1 MTSRLLWLAAVF
13 LLVLLTGG
21 HHVAAQTGGGQAETR
36 LHEAESMAAADVEA
50 AIARVRPLLERYG
63 YPAVLVAV
71 GVEGMGIPAPGQTLL
86 IAAAIEAAHG
96 GLNIVAV
103 LALAV
108 LGAALG
114 NSIGYL
120 IGRIGGRPLLQKL
133 PISEAR
139 LDRVDAL
146 FRRHGGWFILVAR
159 FFDGSR
165 QLNGIMAGMLEMP
178 WWRFTFWNVLG
189 ALLFVAVWGLGTYWL
204 DRDIGEVMAVLRRI
218 EPLVIALL
226 VAALVAGL
234 VYLWRRRRHGTGNGG
249 REG

>member
-1 MTSRLLWLAAVF
+1 MTGRLLWIGTIL
-13 LLVLLTGG
+13 LLVTLMG
-21 HHVAAQTGGGQAETR
+21 HPEVAAQTGGGGQGETR
-36 LHEAESMAAADVEA
+36 LHEAEQMAVADAEA
-50 AIARVRPLLERYG
+50 AVARVRPLLERYG
-63 YPAVLVAV
+63 YPAVFAAV

-103 LALAV
+103 VALAV

-120 IGRIGGRPLLQKL
+120 IGRVGGRPLLRRL

-139 LDRVDAL
+139 LERVDGL

-189 ALLFVAVWGLGTYWL
+189 AVLFVAVWGVGTYWL

-218 EPLVIALL
+218 EPLAIALL
-226 VAALVAGL
+226 LAALVAGL
-234 VYLWRRRRHGTGNGG
+234 VYLWRRRHRNTG
-249 REG
+249 

>member
-1 MTSRLLWLAAVF
+1 
-13 LLVLLTGG
+13 LLVLGVSLAGRSD
-21 HHVAAQTGGGQAETR
+21 VAAQTGGEQGETR
-36 LHEAESMAAADVEA
+36 LHEAERMAASDAEA

-103 LALAV
+103 LALAA

-114 NSIGYL
+114 NSIGYV

-178 WWRFTFWNVLG
+178 WWRFTFWNLLG
-189 ALLFVAVWGLGTYWL
+189 AVLFVAVWGLGTYWL
-204 DRDIGEVMAVLRRI
+204 DRDIGEVMAVLRPI
-218 EPLVIALL
+218 EPLAIALL

-234 VYLWRRRRHGTGNGG
+234 VYLWRRRQHGTGNGG